1 MSIAQFVQIHPIQ
14 IQRLEKALSIALFRA
29 HGQTDDYKTAR
40 FLIDSL
46 EADAEALEYA
56 PRPYRGWED
65 AKRLINEIEALE
77 AAHGVRHVRIK
88 YRLRDAYRTGEFY
101 A

>member
-1 MSIAQFVQIHPIQ
+1 MDSVTQKA
-14 IQRLEKALSIALFRA
+14 RLEKALRIALLRA
-29 HGQTDDYKTAR
+29 HGGDEKYAL
-40 FLIDSL
+40 FLCNNL
-46 EADAEALEYA
+46 EDDAEAPEYA
-56 PRPYRGWED
+56 PRPYQGWQD
-65 AKRLINEIEALE
+65 AKRLVNQLEALE

>member
-1 MSIAQFVQIHPIQ
+1 MPSPM
-14 IQRLEKALSIALFRA
+14 QRLEKALQISLFRA
-29 HGQTDDYKTAR
+29 HGGD
-40 FLIDSL
+40 
-46 EADAEALEYA
+46 
-56 PRPYRGWED
+56 PYRASQLDNALHMAYQGEYVYRAWQD
-65 AKRLINEIEALE
+65 ARRLINQLEALE

>member
-1 MSIAQFVQIHPIQ
+1 MDSVTQKA
-14 IQRLEKALSIALFRA
+14 RLEKALRIALNRA
-29 HGQTDDYKTAR
+29 HGGDEQYAL
-40 FLIDSL
+40 FLVNNL
-46 EADAEALEYA
+46 EADAEAPEYA
-56 PRPYRGWED
+56 PRPYQGWQD
-65 AKRLINEIEALE
+65 AKRIINQLEALE